1 MAKTGKSLAV
11 FALLCAAPALAETE
25 FYQTVDRNPVGTE
38 ETFHL
43 TVVVS
48 DAPQDSSLQ
57 VPASPDFEVIQ
68 KSTSTQMSYQIVNGK
83 GQIKQVQ
90 KYTFTMRANRAGA
103 LTIPAAVL
111 RTPDKPIRT
120 EAIALK
126 AVKGHTNQPAPPS
139 QPRVQQFPGFPNPFG
154 DDDSAD
160 PFGGFPDPAVPR
172 SNSDLFLVAH
182 LDKEEAF
189 VGEQVT
195 LTLTVY
201 SRVELS
207 QIESPKWPDLD
218 GFWNE
223 AIDSPTQLAPEQK
236 VLNGVPYKAYLLKR
250 LALFP
255 VKPGNV
261 TIGSI
266 EVSITTGFL
275 FAGGKY
281 KRASQPVTLKVKP
294 LPPSPVA
301 SKETNVGRWR
311 LSTQVNSTTVALG
324 EPVQVKVIAEGKGNL
339 KNLTLPPLTGPASLK
354 IYDPQPTDTTNAGK
368 GVLGGKRVN
377 EYIVLPQQSGEFTLP
392 GLTLNYFNP
401 ETGKWEQSKTDAVN
415 LTVTTGAGGSTVM
428 TAPGSTSSLD
438 PTQKNQLVASG
449 LKSLH
454 HTAKFERDTPP
465 LFSRGLFVPLAAT
478 PVAFGFG
485 FLLLGFIRSS
495 RGGNLDVARRKQAR
509 AARARLAAAEKLK
522 ASSKVAEFYA
532 EVEKALLSFLE
543 AKLTV
548 PVQGLTRQQ
557 LDDLLKLRGVP
568 DAPRARVMA
577 VLEQSELGRFAPG
590 MGGARQKALDDAA
603 FAIETFEAGEGRRAA

>member
-1 MAKTGKSLAV
+1 LV

-90 KYTFTMRANRAGA
+90 KYTFLMRANHAGS

-111 RTPDKPIRT
+111 RTPDKALKT
-120 EAIALK
+120 EAVQLK
-126 AVKGHTNQPAPPS
+126 AVKGHTNQPQPPP
-139 QPRVQQFPGFPNPFG
+139 QPRVQAFPGFPNPF
-154 DDDSAD
+154 DDDND
-160 PFGGFPDPAVPR
+160 PFGMGGGPDPTVPR

-182 LDKEEAF
+182 LDKEEAY

-255 VKPGNV
+255 VKPGNAN
-261 TIGSI
+261 IGPI

-281 KRASQPVTLKVKP
+281 KRASQPVALKVKP
-294 LPPSPVA
+294 LPANPGGG
-301 SKETNVGRWR
+301 KENNVGRWR

-324 EPVQVKVIAEGKGNL
+324 EPVQVKVTVEGKGNL
-339 KNLTLPPLTGPASLK
+339 KNLTLPPLTGPTSLK
-354 IYDPQPTDTTNAGK
+354 IYDPQTTDSVNAGK

-392 GLTLNYFNP
+392 GLTLNFFNP
-401 ETGKWEQSKTDAVN
+401 ETGKWEQSRTDSVS

-428 TAPGSTSSLD
+428 PAPGNNVASLD

-454 HTAKFERDTPP
+454 HTAKFERDAPP
-465 LFSRGLFVPLAAT
+465 MFTRAIFVPLAAT
-478 PVAFGFG
+478 PMAFGFG
-485 FLLLGFIRSS
+485 MLLLGFIRSS
-495 RGGNLDVARRKQAR
+495 RGGNLDLARRKQAR

-543 AKLTV
+543 AKLST
-548 PVQGLTRQQ
+548 PVQGLTKQQ
-557 LDDLLKLRGVP
+557 LEDLLKSRGVP

-577 VLEQSELGRFAPG
+577 VIEQSELGRFAPG

-603 FAIETFEAGEGRRAA
+603 FAMETFEVDEERRAA